1 MTDDISFT
9 ELVIGLLI
17 ALGGFSI
24 AHLVLDF
31 RHFKEIANQ
40 CDKQGYIQ
48 NETTR
53 IQCRVEKP

>member
-1 MTDDISFT
+1 MSDDIFT
-9 ELVIGLLI
+9 ISVFIGFMTLAVFGAMFLVM
-17 ALGGFSI
+17 
-24 AHLVLDF
+24 DF
-31 RHFKEIANQ
+31 RHFSDVAKQ